1 MNNVA
6 ASSKPRITT
15 LKVYQI
21 PLKCRGE
28 KTRLSGGRTYPQ
40 VLSTIVEMTTESGLV
55 GFGESVPWGSNYLP
69 AYGQG
74 VATGIA
80 ELGPVLIGKNPFLIG
95 AINELMDRHLMGHP
109 YVKTAIDMAC
119 WDLLGKQLNMPLHDL
134 LGACNAQPPLLS
146 DGIGNEIDAELDANI
161 AHQRADG
168 CRQFAAKASGDP
180 DRDIAFL
187 QGVATR
193 LQPGETFKIDAN
205 GGWRL
210 DEAIRVS
217 RGTQNIDIVFEQPC
231 RTYEECRDFSRSSC
245 RPMIL
250 DECVDSLD
258 ILIRAKGDG
267 ILNGLNLKIGRH
279 GGLTRART
287 IRDVCLALNVPMH
300 IQDTGGSN
308 IANAAIGHMAY
319 STPERV
325 LLQVWNT
332 MNLIETVTA
341 TGGAFV
347 EKSRMYLTP
356 GPGLAVE
363 PDMKVLGAPISVFG

>member
-1 MNNVA
+1 MKNLA
-6 ASSKPRITT
+6 DTSGSRIATI
-15 LKVYQI
+15 KVYQVK
-21 PLKCRGE
+21 LKCRGE
-28 KTRLSGGRTYPQ
+28 QTRLSGGRIYPQ
-40 VLSTIVEMTTESGLV
+40 VLSTIVEMATESGLV

-74 VATGIA
+74 VATGLA
-80 ELGPVLIGKNPFLIG
+80 ELGPVLIGENPLLVG

-119 WDLLGKQLNMPLHDL
+119 WDLLGKQLGIPLHDL
-134 LGACNAQPPLLS
+134 LGFRNAHPPMVA
-146 DGIGNEIDAELDANI
+146 DGIGLEISAELDANI
-161 AHQRADG
+161 AQQRADG
-168 CRQFAAKASGDP
+168 CRQFASKASGDP

-193 LQPGETFKIDAN
+193 LRPGETLKIDAN
-205 GGWRL
+205 SGWRL
-210 DEAIRVS
+210 DEALRVS

-231 RTYEECRDFSRSSC
+231 RTYEECRDFRRASC

-250 DECVDSLD
+250 DECADSLD
-258 ILIRAKGDG
+258 ILIRAKSDG
-267 ILNGLNLKIGRH
+267 VLDGVNLKIGKF
-279 GGLTRART
+279 GGLTRARV

-300 IQDTGGSN
+300 IQDTGGSS
-308 IANAAIGHMAY
+308 IGNAAIGHLAY

-363 PDMKVLGAPISVFG
+363 PDMEVLGAPVNVFG